1 MKIQHRSEKA
11 TEREQILS
19 SVFYSILR
27 IYEKLLTLFKNTLT
41 FRSSYKFH
49 NTPLETVD
57 PEQ

>member
-27 IYEKLLTLFKNTLT
+27 IYEKLLSAYTIQKYTHVQKQL
-41 FRSSYKFH
+41 
-49 NTPLETVD
+49 
-57 PEQ
+57 